1 MLVEEDAKNGQE
13 RNEEVFYASGD
24 AGEKFYRKGDF
35 TESGI
40 SNLDVYLLK
49 KVLISM

>member
-13 RNEEVFYASGD
+13 RNEEVLYASGD
-24 AGEKFYRKGDF
+24 AGEKLYRNGDF
-35 TESGI
+35 AESGI